1 MASDAASSPRVWPV
15 GGGHTGALI
24 QARDWSRTPLGEIGQ
39 WPERL
44 RAAVD
49 NCLTAAFASFVWWGP
64 ELIQFYNDPAL
75 AIVLARHPDAFGAP
89 AREAWSDVWT
99 GIGPAVERV
108 MGTGRPVV
116 GECVPLTSAQGKPRE
131 LARLRFSYSALRDG
145 AGAVAGILV
154 SAFEGSER
162 ARAEAAPCCR
172 TSFEAM
178 DQGYLLVDVIFDEAG
193 RAVDIEY
200 VEANPAAIHVVGDD
214 MTGRRVGEAGVYYEP
229 YWYEVWGRVA
239 RTGKGERLQRYS
251 EPLKRWFDFFVF
263 KPAPK
268 DRESRR
274 VAVLFQD
281 ATERRKAETAA
292 RDSEERHTFMLKLS
306 DALRQL
312 RDPDEVIVAACR
324 MLGEHLG
331 ANRVSYADIN
341 GDEFTMRQS
350 YANGV
355 APFSAR
361 GPISAFGQAA
371 VEAYRRGEAIVV
383 DDVASDPRL
392 TETERAGLTAAE
404 IAAFVG
410 AALIKNARLMGVFGV
425 HSAARRVWTAYDL
438 ALTREV
444 AQCGWWAA
452 ERACA
457 QAALAESQARMVL
470 MVAELQ
476 HRTRNLIAVV
486 RSIISHTLAVCT
498 SPDEFQLR
506 IDDRLGA
513 LSRVQGLLSRAEQE
527 PITIGLLVRS
537 ELDALGPD
545 VSREQV
551 DVAGPEVRLRSS
563 IVQTLAL
570 ALHELAINARKYGAL
585 STEQGRLQIAWKLER
600 RRNAQ
605 WLVFNWVEDNGRR
618 AAAPPGPKGYGRAL
632 IERALAYSHG
642 AETRY
647 QLDETGLRCSI
658 ALPLGTDTRQERRS

>member
-1 MASDAASSPRVWPV
+1 MASDAASSLRVWPV
-15 GGGHTGALI
+15 GGGRAGALI

-49 NCLTAAFASFVWWGP
+49 NCLAAAFASFVWWGP

-75 AIVLARHPDAFGAP
+75 AIMRARHPDAFGVP
-89 AREAWSDVWT
+89 AREAWSDVWMA
-99 GIGPAVERV
+99 IGPAVERV

-116 GECVPLTSAQGKPRE
+116 GERVALASGQGDPRE
-131 LARLRFSYSALRDG
+131 LTRLRFSYSALRDG

-154 SAFEGSER
+154 STFEATER
-162 ARAEAAPCCR
+162 ACAEPVCCR

-178 DQGYLLVDVIFDEAG
+178 DQGYLLVDVIVDEAG
-193 RAVDIEY
+193 RAVDLEY
-200 VEANPAAIHVVGDD
+200 VEANPAAIQVVGDD
-214 MTGRRVGEAGVYYEP
+214 MTGRRVSESGIHYEP

-239 RTGKGERLQRYS
+239 RTGKGERLQRYAA
-251 EPLKRWFDFFVF
+251 PLKRWFDFFVF
-263 KPAPK
+263 KPAPN
-268 DRESRR
+268 DRQSRR

-281 ATERRKAETAA
+281 VTEPRKAATAL
-292 RDSEERHTFMLKLS
+292 RDSEERHAFMLKLS

-312 RDPDEVIVAACR
+312 HDPGEIILAACR
-324 MLGEHLG
+324 RLGEHLG
-331 ANRVSYADIN
+331 ANRVSYVDRD
-341 GDEFTMRQS
+341 GEEFFVRQG

-361 GPISAFGQAA
+361 GPISAFGQAV
-371 VEAYRRGEAIVV
+371 VEAYRRDETIVV

-392 TETERAGLTAAE
+392 TETERATLGAAE
-404 IAAFVG
+404 IAAFTGV
-410 AALIKNARLMGVFGV
+410 ALIKNARLVGAFEV
-425 HSAARRVWTAYDL
+425 HSAARRDWTAHDL

-444 AQCGWWAA
+444 AQCVWWAA
-452 ERACA
+452 ERAGA
-457 QAALAESQARMVL
+457 EAALAESQARMVL

-486 RSIISHTLAVCT
+486 RSIISHTLAACA
-498 SPDEFQLR
+498 SPDEFKRR

-513 LSRVQGLLSRAEQE
+513 LSRVHGLLSRAEQE
-527 PITIGLLVRS
+527 PITIGLLVRM
-537 ELDALGPD
+537 ELDALGP

-551 DVAGPEVRLRSS
+551 DISGPEVRLRSS

-585 STEQGRLQIAWKLER
+585 STDQGRLRIAWKLER
-600 RRNAQ
+600 RRNAAC
-605 WLVFNWVEDNGRR
+605 LVFNWVEENGRR
-618 AAAPPGPKGYGRAL
+618 AAAPPGPKGYGREL
-632 IERALAYSHG
+632 IEQALPYSHG
-642 AETRY
+642 AESRY

>member
-1 MASDAASSPRVWPV
+1 MASDASPRVWPV
-15 GGGHTGALI
+15 GGGHAGALI
-24 QARDWSRTPLGEIGQ
+24 QARDWSQTPLGEIGQ

-44 RAAVD
+44 CAAVD
-49 NCLTAAFASFVWWGP
+49 NCLAAAFASFVWWGP

-75 AIVLARHPDAFGAP
+75 AIVRARHPDAFGVP
-89 AREAWSDVWT
+89 ACEAWSDVWMA
-99 GIGPAVERV
+99 IGPAVERV
-108 MGTGRPVV
+108 MGTGTPVV
-116 GECVPLTSAQGKPRE
+116 GERGPLASAQAGPAE

-154 SAFEGSER
+154 SAFEATEG
-162 ARAEAAPCCR
+162 ARAEPAPCCR
-172 TSFEAM
+172 TSFEAT
-178 DQGYLLVDVIFDEAG
+178 DQGYLLVDVTFDEAG

-200 VEANPAAIHVVGDD
+200 VEANPAAIHVVGNDI
-214 MTGRRVGEAGVYYEP
+214 TGRRVNESGIYYEP

-239 RTGKGERLQRYS
+239 RTGKGERLQRYAA
-251 EPLKRWFDFFVF
+251 PLKRRFDFFVF

-268 DRESRR
+268 GRESRR
-274 VAVLFQD
+274 VAVVFQD
-281 ATERRKAETAA
+281 ATERRKAEPAA
-292 RDSEERHTFMLKLS
+292 RDSEDRRTFMLKLS

-312 RDPDEVIVAACR
+312 RDPGEVIVTACR

-331 ANRVSYADIN
+331 ANRVSYADIDD
-341 GDEFTMRQS
+341 DEFSVRQS
-350 YANGV
+350 YESGV

-392 TETERAGLTAAE
+392 TETEQATLRAAE

-410 AALIKNARLMGVFGV
+410 VALIKNARLMGAFGV
-425 HSAARRVWTAYDL
+425 YSAARRVWTAHDL

-444 AQCGWWAA
+444 GQCVWWAA

-457 QAALAESQARMVL
+457 EVALAESQARMVL

-476 HRTRNLIAVV
+476 HRTRNLTAVV
-486 RSIISHTLAVCT
+486 RSTISHTLAACT
-498 SPDEFQLR
+498 SPDEFKLR
-506 IDDRLGA
+506 IDGRLGA

-527 PITIGLLVRS
+527 PITIGLLVRI

-551 DVAGPEVRLRSS
+551 DIAGPEVRLRSS

-585 STEQGRLQIAWKLER
+585 STEQGRLRIAWKLEQ
-600 RRNAQ
+600 RRNAG
-605 WLVFNWVEDNGRR
+605 WLLFNWVEDNGRR
-618 AAAPPGPKGYGRAL
+618 ATAPPGPKGYAREL

-658 ALPLGTDTRQERRS
+658 ALPLGTDARQERRS

>member
-1 MASDAASSPRVWPV
+1 V
-15 GGGHTGALI
+15 GALI

-49 NCLTAAFASFVWWGP
+49 NCLAAAFASFVWWGP

-75 AIVLARHPDAFGAP
+75 AVVRARHPDAFGVP
-89 AREAWSDVWT
+89 AREAWSDVWMAM
-99 GIGPAVERV
+99 GPAVERV
-108 MGTGRPVV
+108 MDTGRPVV
-116 GECVPLTSAQGKPRE
+116 GERAPLASAQGEPCE
-131 LARLRFSYSALRDG
+131 LTRLRFSYSALRDDG
-145 AGAVAGILV
+145 GAVAGILV
-154 SAFEGSER
+154 STFDVTER
-162 ARAEAAPCCR
+162 ARAEPAPCCR

-200 VEANPAAIHVVGDD
+200 VEASPAAILVVGDD
-214 MTGRRVGEAGVYYEP
+214 MTGCPVSESGIYCDP
-229 YWYEVWGRVA
+229 CWCEVWGRVA
-239 RTGKGERLQRYS
+239 RTGKGERLQRYTA
-251 EPLKRWFDFFVF
+251 PLKRWFDFFVF
-263 KPAPK
+263 KPAPN

-281 ATERRKAETAA
+281 VTERRNSETVQ
-292 RDSEERHTFMLKLS
+292 RDSEERHAFMLKLG

-312 RDPDEVIVAACR
+312 PDPGEVIVAACR

-331 ANRVSYADIN
+331 VNRVGYADID
-341 GDEFTMRQS
+341 GDAFIVRQS

-361 GPISAFGQAA
+361 GPISAFGQAV
-371 VEAYRRGEAIVV
+371 VEAYRRGETIVV

-392 TETERAGLTAAE
+392 TERERATLRTAE
-404 IAAFVG
+404 IAAFTGV
-410 AALIKNARLMGVFGV
+410 ALIKNARLVGAFGV
-425 HSAARRVWTAYDL
+425 HSAARREWTAHDV

-444 AQCGWWAA
+444 AQCVWWAA

-457 QAALAESQARMVL
+457 QDALAESQARMVL

-486 RSIISHTLAVCT
+486 RSIISHTLAACT
-498 SPDEFQLR
+498 SPDQFKLR

-527 PITIGLLVRS
+527 PITIGLLVRI
-537 ELDALGPD
+537 ELDALLPD

-551 DVAGPEVRLRSS
+551 DIAGPEVRLRSS

-585 STEQGRLQIAWKLER
+585 STEHGRLRIAWKLER
-600 RRNAQ
+600 RRNAP
-605 WLVFNWVEDNGRR
+605 WLVFNWVEENDRR
-618 AAAPPGPKGYGRAL
+618 AVAPPGPKGYGREL
-632 IERALAYSHG
+632 IEQALPYSHG

>member
-1 MASDAASSPRVWPV
+1 MACDAASSPRVWPV
-15 GGGHTGALI
+15 GGGHAGALI
-24 QARDWSRTPLGEIGQ
+24 QARDWSRTPLGAIGQ

-49 NCLTAAFASFVWWGP
+49 NCLAAAVASFVWWGP

-75 AIVLARHPDAFGAP
+75 AIVRARHPDAFGVP
-89 AREAWSDVWT
+89 AREAWL
-99 GIGPAVERV
+99 

-116 GECVPLTSAQGKPRE
+116 DERVPVASAQGEPRE
-131 LARLRFSYSALRDG
+131 LTGLRFSYSALRDG

-154 SAFEGSER
+154 SALAATDR
-162 ARAEAAPCCR
+162 ARAEPAACRR

-178 DQGYLLVDVIFDEAG
+178 DEGYLLVDVIFDEAG

-200 VEANPAAIHVVGDD
+200 VEANPAAIRVVGDD
-214 MTGRRVGEAGVYYEP
+214 MTGRRVSEAGIYYEP

-239 RTGKGERLQRYS
+239 RTGKGERLQRYTA
-251 EPLKRWFDFFVF
+251 PLKRWFDFFVF
-263 KPAPK
+263 KPAPN

-281 ATERRKAETAA
+281 VTERRKAETAL
-292 RDSEERHTFMLKLS
+292 RDSEERHAFMVRLS

-312 RDPDEVIVAACR
+312 LDPAEVIVAACR
-324 MLGEHLG
+324 MLGEHLD
-331 ANRVSYADIN
+331 ANRVSYADID
-341 GDEFTMRQS
+341 GDEFIVRQS
-350 YANGV
+350 YARGV

-361 GPISAFGQAA
+361 GPISAFGQAV

-392 TETERAGLTAAE
+392 TQRERATLRAAE
-404 IAAFVG
+404 IAAFAGV
-410 AALIKNARLMGVFGV
+410 ALIKNARLTGALGV
-425 HSAARRVWTAYDL
+425 HSATHRVWTAHDL

-444 AQCGWWAA
+444 AQCVWWAA
-452 ERACA
+452 ERASA
-457 QAALAESQARMVL
+457 EAALAQNQARMVL

-486 RSIISHTLAVCT
+486 RSIISHTLAACS
-498 SPDEFQLR
+498 SPDEFELR

-527 PITIGLLVRS
+527 PITIGLLVRI

-545 VSREQV
+545 VSRERA
-551 DVAGPEVRLRSS
+551 DIAGPEVRLRSS

-585 STEQGRLQIAWKLER
+585 STQQGRLRIAWKVER
-600 RRNAQ
+600 RRNAP
-605 WLVFNWVEDNGRR
+605 WLVFSWVEDNGRR
-618 AAAPPGPKGYGRAL
+618 AAGPPGPEGYGREL
-632 IERALAYSHG
+632 IERALPYSHG
-642 AETRY
+642 AETGY